1 MYNAL
6 SLAKQA
12 VPTTFAETQF
22 APLATFQR
30 LIEQRPNIAK
40 WLSGATSVAAAPKA
54 DAGAAA
60 PQGPVDWSGLLAEAG
75 LSGEPITL
83 DCSLAVLAA
92 ANVEGRTAVL
102 SALKAHGVAKLGDR
116 QKLAGAISKAIRA
129 GRELVDAKTATSGS
143 GADGAV
149 EGVQASTEA
158 LAAVDIGDEAD
169 ASTPPPLPSEPLTLY
184 YWPSHGRGEMVRGNA
199 FPVNHPLR
207 LPFARLPSCRSHAPS
222 IVFARG
228 AAVGCACAGAVRGCC
243 AQVRLLLSEA
253 GLAWTQPSWAP
264 VEDEEKKLAYF
275 AECRKLGGH
284 LTTNL
289 PLLHMDGRYVTQTA
303 SLLRYI
309 GRRIGLYPCR
319 VETPADI
326 LACHRIDQ
334 LIAAAD
340 DLRDLNYSA
349 AAGISI
355 TRLMYSKT
363 HVHPH
368 LANFARLL
376 GDGPY
381 FSGTDAPTVADFTV
395 YDVLV
400 VAEKQVPGLLGGYP
414 TLRQFRDRVAT
425 RPAVA
430 KWNASEMKAQQQ
442 AEQQPVVNPDG
453 SAVKPEWEP
462 SM

>member
-1 MYNAL
+1 VYNAL
-6 SLAKQA
+6 SLAKQV

-149 EGVQASTEA
+149 EEVQASTEA

-169 ASTPPPLPSEPLTLY
+169 ASTPPPPSEPLTLY

-199 FPVNHPLR
+199 FPVNHLLR
-207 LPFARLPSCRSHAPS
+207 LPFALPYSRALDRVCSWRCRRLR
-222 IVFARG
+222 VL
-228 AAVGCACAGAVRGCC
+228 CAGAVRGCC
-243 AQVRLLLSEA
+243 ARVLCAGAVRGCCARVLCA
-253 GLAWTQPSWAP
+253 CAA
-264 VEDEEKKLAYF
+264 
-275 AECRKLGGH
+275 
-284 LTTNL
+284 
-289 PLLHMDGRYVTQTA
+289 
-303 SLLRYI
+303 
-309 GRRIGLYPCR
+309 RR
-319 VETPADI
+319 
-326 LACHRIDQ
+326 
-334 LIAAAD
+334 
-340 DLRDLNYSA
+340 
-349 AAGISI
+349 
-355 TRLMYSKT
+355 
-363 HVHPH
+363 
-368 LANFARLL
+368 
-376 GDGPY
+376 
-381 FSGTDAPTVADFTV
+381 
-395 YDVLV
+395 
-400 VAEKQVPGLLGGYP
+400 
-414 TLRQFRDRVAT
+414 
-425 RPAVA
+425 
-430 KWNASEMKAQQQ
+430 
-442 AEQQPVVNPDG
+442 
-453 SAVKPEWEP
+453 
-462 SM
+462 